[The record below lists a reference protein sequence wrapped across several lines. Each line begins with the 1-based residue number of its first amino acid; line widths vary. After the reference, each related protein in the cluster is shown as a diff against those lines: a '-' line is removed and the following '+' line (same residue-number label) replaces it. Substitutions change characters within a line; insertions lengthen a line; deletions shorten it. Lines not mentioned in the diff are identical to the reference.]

1 MQEYTHKYI
10 IIKCKQV
17 FVSLA
22 VSHISVHILSYVI
35 LVTCLYIILFIF
47 WGILLGDEVS
57 AEFVHVQGFW
67 KQPIMVGYRL
77 INLVNELKLSYI
89 QSTWGAGQVL
99 NKMSGNWLTIYTSL
113 YCALCHSPEFYL
125 DI

>member
-57 AEFVHVQGFW
+57 AEFVHVQGF
-67 KQPIMVGYRL
+67 G
-77 INLVNELKLSYI
+77 NS
-89 QSTWGAGQVL
+89 QSW
-99 NKMSGNWLTIYTSL
+99 
-113 YCALCHSPEFYL
+113 
-125 DI
+125 